1 MLYNI
6 SLEFHSSLLQC
17 FTFKQ
22 VKPEQKNYLCV
33 ITFLTG
39 FGMKKVSFVAFVL
52 VLANL
57 FWLRILMGQNYE
69 RIDSLQ
75 QTFAKIENPERKVT
89 LLISISQELAT
100 FNTDSALKYA
110 DQALLLGEQT
120 NNRKGKVDALIQK
133 GRMLMQLLE
142 YNKAFESFESAIK
155 LADKDNMLNEIAI
168 ANGVIGIIYAEL
180 GDFDNSAKYNFRAL
194 ELFEKVGNKQ
204 EIGVTLGNIAADMLS
219 QKNYK
224 KALDYMNEAIGIA
237 REINDKPGIAQQYNN
252 IAGVYYTS
260 FSDYKK
266 ALDYFKKAYLVN
278 NQLGDKL
285 QLGMNMLNMGYCFFR
300 LNEKDS
306 ALYYFENSINIFR
319 VIDNPI
325 RIANVEIALSKY
337 YFEISQLDIS
347 LQHSKNAFKIG
358 QERNSKEIISQ
369 ASETLHEIYLL
380 KKDTINAYKY
390 AIINFQAKDSL
401 QILQSQK
408 TLFRLE
414 YQYNYEKQD
423 KERKLKQQRNY
434 YILGFIIL
442 GLLSGFIIIILIYSR
457 QRIKIRNAMLEREK
471 MRAELNFKNK
481 ELTINLMALMKKNEM
496 HTDISKKLL
505 VIEKK
510 VPKEKFHEAI
520 CQLNKELK
528 QTSDDKIWKEFAL
541 RFKQTNSDFY
551 DKLLRN
557 YPDLTQNELRLCAYL
572 RLNMTSKEISELT
585 GQRTETLESARYR
598 LRKKLGIS
606 GSDSNLVTFL
616 SQI

>member
-1 MLYNI
+1 MR
-6 SLEFHSSLLQC
+6 
-17 FTFKQ
+17 
-22 VKPEQKNYLCV
+22 
-33 ITFLTG
+33 
-39 FGMKKVSFVAFVL
+39 KVSFVVFIFL
-52 VLANL
+52 LANL
-57 FWLRILMGQNYE
+57 FWLRILKGQNYE

-75 QTFAKIENPERKVT
+75 QTFAKIENPEKKVT

-100 FNTDSALKYA
+100 FNSDSALKYT
-110 DQALLLGEQT
+110 DQALSMAKQT

-133 GRMLMQLLE
+133 GRILVQLLD
-142 YNKAFESFESAIK
+142 YNQALESFESAIK
-155 LADKDNMLNEIAI
+155 LADQDNMLNEIAI

-180 GDFDNSAKYNFRAL
+180 GDFDNSAKYNFKAL

-204 EIGVTLGNIAADMLS
+204 EIGVTLGNIAADMSS

-224 KALDYMNEAIGIA
+224 KALDYMNEAIAIA

-260 FSDYKK
+260 FNDYRK

-278 NQLGDKL
+278 KQLGDKL

-306 ALYYFENSINIFR
+306 ALYYFENSIKIFR
-319 VIDNPI
+319 EIDNPI

-337 YFEISQLDIS
+337 YFEISQPNVS

-369 ASETLHEIYLL
+369 ASEILHEIYLL
-380 KKDTINAYKY
+380 KKDTINAYKF

-442 GLLSGFIIIILIYSR
+442 GLLSGFIITILIYSR
-457 QRIKIRNAMLEREK
+457 QRIKIRNAMLEKEK
-471 MRAELNFKNK
+471 MSAELNFKNK

-496 HTDISKKLL
+496 HSEISQKLL
-505 VIEKK
+505 VLEKK
-510 VPKEKFHEAI
+510 VPKEKLLDAI
-520 CQLNKELK
+520 RLLNKELK

-541 RFKQTNSDFY
+541 RFNQTNSDFY

-585 GQRTETLESARYR
+585 SQRTETLESARYR